1 VQTSK
6 RPRRGYRWPPVAA
19 AAAGSLTENSC
30 TLIPGREAPRRYPGK
45 STHLSPPVRKPDAE
59 RVESM
64 WSLPVYGF
72 LRAGLIAAGVIVP
85 VGAAG
90 WAYPPGG
97 GAARRQTRPAPC
109 PQTPAGGAGRPA
121 APEGAANVAGN
132 IAAIVNRQEG

>member
-64 WSLPVYGF
+64 WSLPNESYGS
-72 LRAGLIAAGVIVP
+72 AI
-85 VGAAG
+85 
-90 WAYPPGG
+90 
-97 GAARRQTRPAPC
+97 RQTRV
-109 PQTPAGGAGRPA
+109 R
-121 APEGAANVAGN
+121 
-132 IAAIVNRQEG
+132 